1 MTLLGTLGSASTGA
15 AKTIASVARKAY
27 NGTKQTAK
35 NTGRIMMS
43 TPKSI
48 LGGLKDIMDPEDLL
62 TAAVGD
68 NRLGQNIVKRIFE
81 DKRPNTEETDVA
93 KQSQEPDVPLLT
105 GEVLD
110 KLTQIDDDIVDLKNS
125 LIGHG
130 KSIEKMI
137 YDTTATQTIILTK
150 GDGYNIISDVV
161 KTIFNPIGLPGPQQ
175 ERIVP
180 TIPQLLEHKP
190 SISTTAISHNNVAE
204 ILARED
210 DREDDQVAKQQADD
224 IHAIREHI
232 EKQSKQNP
240 STETKEKTIIEK
252 MTDKLLGNDI
262 DIDIDRKDKSSR
274 GRRGRRSR
282 TKPSTPAKS
291 MMSRAGSTIRAL
303 PATISSG
310 MSNIGTT
317 AMNGARTV
325 GTAAKPVL
333 SGAMSAGKG
342 AMSALGGLGAGTL
355 AAGTAALLF
364 GGTGLYS
371 AYKAA
376 KGEDASNWISN
387 LVDKGVQYVSGD
399 ENATLGTK
407 LYDIINGDENTTN
420 ITNPSI
426 VKTPQQPTIEPD
438 ENTTNITNPSIV
450 KTPQQP
456 TIEPAKDKVI
466 SELVSKQE
474 QNNSSNT
481 FSTSTVTISTS
492 ASSDKSTF
500 IKEPEP
506 LPDAKRLE
514 ANKIETEK
522 ASQNQAPVIINNQQ
536 AAPQKQQM
544 TPGHGGGQSVAPMI
558 TRPTDSSL
566 NRVTDKMIGG
576 SL

>member
-35 NTGRIMMS
+35 ATGRIMMS

-48 LGGLKDIMDPEDLL
+48 LGGLADIMNPEDLL

-426 VKTPQQPTIEPD
+426 VKTPQQPTIEP
-438 ENTTNITNPSIV
+438 
-450 KTPQQP
+450 
-456 TIEPAKDKVI
+456 AKDKVI

>member
-27 NGTKQTAK
+27 NGTNQTAK
-35 NTGRIMMS
+35 ATGKIIMA

-48 LGGLKDIMDPEDLL
+48 LGGLADIMNPEELL

-161 KTIFNPIGLPGPQQ
+161 KTIFNPIGLSGPQQERIFNPIGLPGPQQ

-210 DREDDQVAKQQADD
+210 DREDNQVAKQQADD

-262 DIDIDRKDKSSR
+262 AIDIDRKDKSSR
-274 GRRGRRSR
+274 GRRGIRSR

-333 SGAMSAGKG
+333 SGAMSAGRG

-399 ENATLGTK
+399 ENTSLGTK
-407 LYDIINGDENTTN
+407 LYDIINGDET
-420 ITNPSI
+420 
-426 VKTPQQPTIEPD
+426 
-438 ENTTNITNPSIV
+438 TTNITNPSIV

-481 FSTSTVTISTS
+481 FSTSTATISTS

-506 LPDAKRLE
+506 LPEAKRLE
-514 ANKIETEK
+514 VNKIETEK

>member
-27 NGTKQTAK
+27 NGTNQTAK
-35 NTGRIMMS
+35 ATGKIIMA

-48 LGGLKDIMDPEDLL
+48 LGGLADIMNPEELL

-161 KTIFNPIGLPGPQQ
+161 KTIFNPIGLPSPQQ

-252 MTDKLLGNDI
+252 MTDKLLGNDNA
-262 DIDIDRKDKSSR
+262 IDIDRKDKSSR
-274 GRRGRRSR
+274 GRRGRLSR

-325 GTAAKPVL
+325 GAAAKPVL

-399 ENATLGTK
+399 ENTSLGTK
-407 LYDIINGDENTTN
+407 LYDIINGD
-420 ITNPSI
+420 
-426 VKTPQQPTIEPD
+426 D
-438 ENTTNITNPSIV
+438 NTTNITNPSIV

-481 FSTSTVTISTS
+481 FSTSTATISTS

-514 ANKIETEK
+514 VNKIETEK

>member
-15 AKTIASVARKAY
+15 AKTIASVARNTY
-27 NGTKQTAK
+27 DGMKQSAK

-48 LGGLKDIMDPEDLL
+48 LGGLADIMNPEELL

-68 NRLGQNIVKRIFE
+68 SRLGQNIVKRIFE
-81 DKRPNTEETDVA
+81 DNRPNTEETDVA

-150 GDGYNIISDVV
+150 GDGYNIISDVA
-161 KTIFNPIGLPGPQQ
+161 KTIFNPIGLPVPQQERIFNPIGLPGPQQ

-210 DREDDQVAKQQADD
+210 DREDDQVSKQQADD

-262 DIDIDRKDKSSR
+262 AIDIDRKDKSSR
-274 GRRGRRSR
+274 GRRGSLPR

-303 PATISSG
+303 PATISAG
-310 MSNIGTT
+310 MSNTGTT
-317 AMNGARTV
+317 VVNGARTV

-407 LYDIINGDENTTN
+407 LYDIINGD
-420 ITNPSI
+420 
-426 VKTPQQPTIEPD
+426 D
-438 ENTTNITNPSIV
+438 NTTNITNPSIV

-474 QNNSSNT
+474 QNNSSTT
-481 FSTSTVTISTS
+481 FSTSTATISTS

-514 ANKIETEK
+514 VNKIETEK

>member
-15 AKTIASVARKAY
+15 AKTIASVARNTY
-27 NGTKQTAK
+27 DGMRQSAK

-48 LGGLKDIMDPEDLL
+48 LGGLADIMNPEELL
-62 TAAVGD
+62 TAAVG
-68 NRLGQNIVKRIFE
+68 NNKLGQNIVKKIFE
-81 DKRPNTEETDVA
+81 DKRPKTEETDVA

-110 KLTQIDDDIVDLKNS
+110 KLTQIDDDIVNLKHS

-180 TIPQLLEHKP
+180 TLPQLLEHKP

-204 ILARED
+204 ILDRED
-210 DREDDQVAKQQADD
+210 DREDDQVAKQQAED

-232 EKQSKQNP
+232 EKQPKQK
-240 STETKEKTIIEK
+240 STSDTKEKSIIEK

-262 DIDIDRKDKSSR
+262 DIDIDRKDKGSR
-274 GRRGRRSR
+274 RTRRGRV
-282 TKPSTPAKS
+282 KPSTPAKS

-325 GTAAKPVL
+325 GAAAKPVL
-333 SGAMSAGKG
+333 SGAMTAGRG
-342 AMSALGGLGAGTL
+342 AMSAIGGLGAGTL

-399 ENATLGTK
+399 ENTSLGTK

-420 ITNPSI
+420 ITNS
-426 VKTPQQPTIEPD
+426 
-438 ENTTNITNPSIV
+438 PSIV

-466 SELVSKQE
+466 SELASKQE
-474 QNNSSNT
+474 QNKLSKT
-481 FSTSTVTISTS
+481 ISTSTATISTS
-492 ASSDKSTF
+492 APSDKSTF

-514 ANKIETEK
+514 VNKIETEK

-536 AAPQKQQM
+536 TVPQKQQM
-544 TPGHGGGQSVAPMI
+544 QPGHGGGQSVAPMI

-566 NRVTDKMIGG
+566 NRVADKMIGG

>member
-27 NGTKQTAK
+27 NGTNQTAK
-35 NTGRIMMS
+35 ATGKIIMA

-48 LGGLKDIMDPEDLL
+48 LGGLADIMNPEELL

-161 KTIFNPIGLPGPQQ
+161 KTIFNPIGLSGPQQERIFNPIGLPGPQQ

-232 EKQSKQNP
+232 EKQPRQTP

-262 DIDIDRKDKSSR
+262 AIDIDRKDKSSR
-274 GRRGRRSR
+274 GRRGIRSR

-333 SGAMSAGKG
+333 SGAMSAGRG

-399 ENATLGTK
+399 ENTSLGTK
-407 LYDIINGDENTTN
+407 LYDIINGDET
-420 ITNPSI
+420 
-426 VKTPQQPTIEPD
+426 
-438 ENTTNITNPSIV
+438 TTNITNPSIV

-481 FSTSTVTISTS
+481 FSTSTATISTS

-506 LPDAKRLE
+506 LPEAKRLE
-514 ANKIETEK
+514 VNKIETEK

>member
-1 MTLLGTLGSASTGA
+1 
-15 AKTIASVARKAY
+15 
-27 NGTKQTAK
+27 
-35 NTGRIMMS
+35 
-43 TPKSI
+43 
-48 LGGLKDIMDPEDLL
+48 
-62 TAAVGD
+62 
-68 NRLGQNIVKRIFE
+68 
-81 DKRPNTEETDVA
+81 
-93 KQSQEPDVPLLT
+93 
-105 GEVLD
+105 
-110 KLTQIDDDIVDLKNS
+110 
-125 LIGHG
+125 
-130 KSIEKMI
+130 
-137 YDTTATQTIILTK
+137 
-150 GDGYNIISDVV
+150 
-161 KTIFNPIGLPGPQQ
+161 
-175 ERIVP
+175 
-180 TIPQLLEHKP
+180 
-190 SISTTAISHNNVAE
+190 
-204 ILARED
+204 
-210 DREDDQVAKQQADD
+210 
-224 IHAIREHI
+224 
-232 EKQSKQNP
+232 
-240 STETKEKTIIEK
+240 

-262 DIDIDRKDKSSR
+262 AIDIDRKDKSSR

-317 AMNGARTV
+317 VVNGARTV

-426 VKTPQQPTIEPD
+426 VKTPQQPTIEP
-438 ENTTNITNPSIV
+438 
-450 KTPQQP
+450 
-456 TIEPAKDKVI
+456 AKDKVI

-481 FSTSTVTISTS
+481 FSTSTATISTS

-514 ANKIETEK
+514 VNKIETEK